1 MIRWASLR
9 DAEDSDVFWLPSH
22 GTMSLMSRPAL
33 LIAAATLCLTSL
45 GCAGSYRTR
54 ILLPLAG
61 APDRIDR
68 ELCDR
73 ECRIGHNEGDYD
85 YLRCLVTCPG
95 VVVSRDEACSEDD
108 LPPRAICR
116 VTDMDPTESRTA
128 AGRSEGSSGG
138 SFLGALVGAMAI
150 GALTAATSPK
160 SSGSSSGDSETAA
173 TSNATGKGSVP
184 LPQPGPAS
192 TSKPSSDSHKK
203 SEPKRGK

>member
-1 MIRWASLR
+1 MLLR
-9 DAEDSDVFWLPSH
+9 TA
-22 GTMSLMSRPAL
+22 
-33 LIAAATLCLTSL
+33 LIASSLLCLTSL

-73 ECRIGHNEGDYD
+73 ECRVGHNEGDYE

-95 VVVSRDEACSEDD
+95 VVVTRDEGCSEED

-116 VTDMDPTESRTA
+116 VTDMDPTESKTA
-128 AGRSEGSSGG
+128 VARSEGTSGG
-138 SFLGALVGAMAI
+138 SWLGALVGAMAV
-150 GALTAATSPK
+150 GALEAATRPK
-160 SSGSSSGDSETAA
+160 SSSSSSSESETAT
-173 TSNATGKGSVP
+173 TSNVTGKGSVP

-192 TSKPSSDSHKK
+192 KASKSESHKK

>member
-1 MIRWASLR
+1 MSSMLR
-9 DAEDSDVFWLPSH
+9 RALPLTL
-22 GTMSLMSRPAL
+22 GL
-33 LIAAATLCLTSL
+33 LCLASI

-73 ECRIGHNEGDYD
+73 ECRYGHNEGDYE

-95 VVVSRDEACSEDD
+95 VVVTRDEVCTEED

-116 VTDMDPTESRTA
+116 VTDTDPTASRSA
-128 AGRSEGSSGG
+128 VASSEGSSGG
-138 SFLGALVGAMAI
+138 SWLGALVGAMAV
-150 GALTAATSPK
+150 GALEAATRPK
-160 SSGSSSGDSETAA
+160 SSDSSSEDSQTAA

-184 LPQPGPAS
+184 LPQQS
-192 TSKPSSDSHKK
+192 SSSSSKSSSKSSSHDKA
-203 SEPKRGK
+203 EPKRGK